1 MENKLIEKPK
11 KTDFDFSVKPF
22 DKKKPMSIIFDESGN
37 LDISSNVPWII
48 LEKVKDKEKI
58 VFKPM
63 ILSAFLKYSKYDE
76 KTGFNYIL
84 VKSSNT
90 ASESF
95 SIYTYENG
103 VYIKRMNPEFKE
115 KIRKYIPQ
123 ILKTSKGVNEV
134 FDDLIADDR
143 FIDDIE
149 LNSNEDIINF
159 KDGIYNRKT
168 KDFFPHSPKYL
179 STIQIPANYR
189 DIQAANDE
197 APVFDRYMNTLCDG
211 DEYIIKIL
219 MQCMGLCISNVYG
232 FRTKKALFLVGKGDT
247 GKSQIKKLIE
257 TFLGKSNIS
266 TADLITLNS
275 RFGKSAI
282 YGKRL
287 VGCGDMSY
295 ENIKEL
301 DIFKQATGGDHIS
314 IEFKNGGFV
323 DYVFKGFMWFN
334 CNDLPQFGGDK
345 GKHVYE
351 RIIPVVCKNVIQEKD
366 KDTELFNKMMKEK
379 NTIIKRSLNALEEL
393 IENNYKFE
401 ITEEMKKTLKKYE
414 TDNNTLLQFIEE
426 CCDTTNSIKTRTKRS
441 TFYDCYDKWCKKYNN
456 GKGKIGNV
464 NAKKILLENFDEKF
478 KLSGG
483 IWYMSKIVVTPQAQE
498 DLLGYQDNFKEEY

>member
-1 MENKLIEKPK
+1 MENNLIKRN
-11 KTDFDFSVKPF
+11 DISFDFSFKPF
-22 DKKKPMSIIFDESGN
+22 DKSKPMSIIFDETGN
-37 LDISSNVPWII
+37 LDISSNVPWVVW
-48 LEKVKDKEKI
+48 EKDKL

-63 ILSAFLKYSKYDE
+63 ILSMFLKYSKYDE
-76 KTGFNYIL
+76 QTGFNYIL

-90 ASESF
+90 ANENF

-103 VYIKRMNPEFKE
+103 VYKRRMHPEFKE

-123 ILKTSKGVNEV
+123 ILKTSKNVNEV
-134 FDDLIADDR
+134 FDDLIADSR
-143 FIDDIE
+143 FVEDTE
-149 LNSNEDIINF
+149 LNINEDIINF
-159 KDGIYNRKT
+159 KDGIYNRIT
-168 KDFFPHSPKYL
+168 KEFLPHSPKYL
-179 STIQIPANYR
+179 TTIQIPANYKN
-189 DIQAANDE
+189 IENAGDE
-197 APVFDRYMNTLCDG
+197 APVFDMYMNTLCSGNADS
-211 DEYIIKIL
+211 IKVL
-219 MQCMGLCISNVYG
+219 MQCMGLCISNIYG
-232 FRTKKALFLVGKGDT
+232 YRTKKALFLIGKGDT

-257 TFLGKSNIS
+257 TFLGQSNIS

-275 RFGKSAI
+275 RFGKSAM

-366 KDTELFNKMMKEK
+366 KDTKLFDKMMKEK
-379 NTIIKRSLNALEEL
+379 NVIIKRSLQALDEL
-393 IENNYKFE
+393 IKNNYKFE
-401 ITEEMKKTLKKYE
+401 ITDDMKNTLKRYE

-426 CCDTTNSIKTRTKRS
+426 CCVIDENAKVRTKRS
-441 TFYDCYDKWCKKYNN
+441 TFYDCYDNWCKKYNN
-456 GKGKIGNV
+456 GKGRVGNV
-464 NAKKILLENFDEKF
+464 TAKKILLDNFNEGF

-483 IWYMSKIVVTPQAQE
+483 IWYMDKIVVTWQSQE
-498 DLLGYQDNFKEEY
+498 DLIGYQDNYRKEN

>member
-1 MENKLIEKPK
+1 MDENSNLIPQKNNL
-11 KTDFDFSVKPF
+11 DFSFKPF
-22 DKKKPMSIIFDESGN
+22 DKSKPMSIIFDETGN
-37 LDISSNVPWII
+37 LDATSNVPWII
-48 LEKVKDKEKI
+48 LEKEKL

-63 ILSAFLKYSKYDE
+63 ILSMFLKFSKYDE
-76 KTGFNYIL
+76 QTGFNYIL

-90 ASESF
+90 MSESF

-103 VYIKRMNPEFKE
+103 VYRRKMYPEFKE

-123 ILKTSKGVNEV
+123 TLKTSKNVNEV

-143 FIDDIE
+143 FVDDME
-149 LNSNEDIINF
+149 LNTNEDIINF
-159 KDGIYNRKT
+159 KDGILNIKT
-168 KDFFPHSPKYL
+168 MELLPHSHKYL
-179 STIQIPANYR
+179 TTIQIPANYR
-189 DIQAANDE
+189 DIANAGDD
-197 APVFDRYMNTLCDG
+197 APVFDKYINTLCSG
-211 DEYIIKIL
+211 DTDSIKIL
-219 MQCMGLCISNVYG
+219 MQCMGLCISNIYG
-232 FRTKKALFLVGKGDT
+232 YRTKKALFLIGKGDT

-257 TFLGKSNIS
+257 TFLGQSNIS
-266 TADLITLNS
+266 TADLVTLNS
-275 RFGKSAI
+275 RFGKSAM

-295 ENIKEL
+295 ENIREL

-351 RIIPVVCKNVIQEKD
+351 RIIPVVCKNIIKEEDKD
-366 KDTELFNKMMKEK
+366 KMLFDKMMLEK
-379 NTIIKRSLNALEEL
+379 NVIIKRSLEALKEL
-393 IENNYKFE
+393 IENDYKFNV
-401 ITEEMKKTLKKYE
+401 TEDMKKTLKRYE

-426 CCDTTNSIKTRTKRS
+426 CCELKGDMKARTKRS
-441 TFYDCYDKWCKKYNN
+441 TFYGCYDAWCKKYNN
-456 GKGKIGNV
+456 GKGKVGNV
-464 NAKKILLENFDEKF
+464 TAKKILLDNFGEDF

-483 IWYMSKIVVTPQAQE
+483 IWYMDKIVVIPQVQE
-498 DLLGYQDNFKEEY
+498 DLIGYQDNSREDG